1 MTNLEHLK
9 HFKNPEKAIELENK
23 LMDGDITPEV
33 FEVEVKKLELWAEEE
48 AIKFKSETGVDLEKI
63 EQSSHLPEDE
73 IKEVESTMHIADNLE
88 EVNQEAN
95 KITRFDRIKDK
106 ASQFLKVAAGVVGL
120 AALPNNVEGQAP
132 KERGPIVVHDK
143 KDNRLKA
150 YKDSLTLYNNFIHD
164 STLIKNSDIANRYG
178 ISLLP
183 NKKNIDLNY
192 LEKNDQTNNKP
203 VNKKI
208 KPKDF
213 LGYRRTDVNPKYK
226 DTRNPF
232 WESKNPVG
240 ILIDDRKGNDNYD
253 DNSYYIPKYQK
264 PKQKV
269 EYKPEEA
276 KDTAS
281 TPEVEEGK
289 EFFKYYDNKAEYEKA
304 LQEYNDSLDAYNQEE
319 EIRRAITKNGD
330 KNTEIPGTLRYLT
343 KKDKVPESIKMRYK
357 VMPTKI
363 VDYMI
368 GDKRLHT
375 WLYDKPLAIPKLRE
389 SKSLGS
395 INVHGRKIEYT
406 SEEQKNEILQKLK
419 EHNISASKV
428 GDSENYTVTR
438 FQEKTKGWQG
448 NKLLDE
454 TGAVLIDLD
463 K

>member
-1 MTNLEHLK
+1 MEN
-9 HFKNPEKAIELENK
+9 FRPQNIE
-23 LMDGDITPEV
+23 P
-33 FEVEVKKLELWAEEE
+33 KKDDTS
-48 AIKFKSETGVDLEKI
+48 KQGKSFAKGLRNV
-63 EQSSHLPEDE
+63 
-73 IKEVESTMHIADNLE
+73 V
-88 EVNQEAN
+88 
-95 KITRFDRIKDK
+95 
-106 ASQFLKVAAGVVGL
+106 VAGL
-120 AALPNNVEGQAP
+120 ATLAMSPQKGEAQAP
-132 KERGPIVVHDK
+132 KTKDKESIIVHDK

-150 YKDSLTLYNNFIHD
+150 YKDSLRLYKSNLLTGTPGMNLSNTHPITKED
-164 STLIKNSDIANRYG
+164 LKEIKEYRQTMRPPVKG
-178 ISLLP
+178 T
-183 NKKNIDLNY
+183 Y
-192 LEKNDQTNNKP
+192 LSEEGYKEAEQEYQADMLSKRTKIMPTRIYNGESGEYYYKKP
-203 VNKKI
+203 V
-208 KPKDF
+208 
-213 LGYRRTDVNPKYK
+213 
-226 DTRNPF
+226 
-232 WESKNPVG
+232 
-240 ILIDDRKGNDNYD
+240 
-253 DNSYYIPKYQK
+253 
-264 PKQKV
+264 QKV
-269 EYKPEEA
+269 EYKPETEENTEEELLGA
-276 KDTAS
+276 I
-281 TPEVEEGK
+281 EEGK

-343 KKDKVPESIKMRYK
+343 KKDKVPEFIKMRYK

-419 EHNISASKV
+419 EYNISASKV